1 MSVKQQEKEFL
12 ANYNI
17 HDFDVPLTSV
27 DIVIFSIIEE
37 QVNVLITKRADF
49 PFKGSWATPGG
60 FIDVNKDKS
69 IKQTALR
76 KLKEKTGY
84 DAPYLEQLGATGN
97 DSRDPRGWSVT
108 VTYFAL
114 VNAEDAQFADDS
126 CWCALDDDGNAA
138 QQKLAFDHRELIK
151 EAFHRLRSKAQY
163 TTIALHVL
171 PEKFT
176 LSELQKCFEIILG
189 GKLNKSG
196 FRRRI
201 IKGNVVEEIEGES
214 KQTTTRMAQL
224 YRKSDDEDLHFYM
237 REIYAR

>member
-1 MSVKQQEKEFL
+1 MNKDEKAFL
-12 ANYNI
+12 AKYNI
-17 HDFDVPLTSV
+17 HDYDVPLTSV
-27 DIVIFSIIEE
+27 DIVIFSIIDEH
-37 QVNVLITKRADF
+37 VNVLITKRADF
-49 PFKGSWATPGG
+49 PYKGSWATPGG
-60 FIDVNKDKS
+60 FVDVKKDKS
-69 IKQTALR
+69 IEQTALR

-114 VNAEDAQFADDS
+114 VNAEDAQFGNDS
-126 CWCALDDDGNAA
+126 CWCALDDDGNVA
-138 QQKLAFDHRELIK
+138 QQKLAFDHEELIK
-151 EAFHRLRSKAQY
+151 DAFHRLKSKAQY

-201 IKGNVVEEIEGES
+201 IKGNVVEEVEGES
-214 KQTTTRMAQL
+214 KQTATRKAQL
-224 YRKSDDEDLHFYM
+224 YRKSDDEELHFYM
-237 REIYAR
+237 REIYAK